1 MVESGIS
8 AREQL
13 AEALRKAA
21 GEGNLNE
28 ADRLADLLCR
38 DHGAQESLGY
48 IYLAQRDLMNRQP
61 AQAVERLTAIADRFP
76 QQPDIPFLIA
86 RAYGD
91 QYRHGRAE
99 PYLRRVVE
107 LIPDSGPG
115 NYALG
120 RNLYKAGRG
129 TEAAPF
135 LRKAAAL
142 QPPSADLAL
151 MLARTLVGL
160 DEMDEAAAWMDK
172 ALTLAPDN
180 AEIKAEH
187 AEMARAIAGP
197 QSRQKFVRWPES
209 VQDFTDMKQ
218 LMRGHILRGYDTH
231 GFVLRPDMGVVTQG
245 SCFAGNLANS
255 FRRYPLKVANIPFG
269 EEHNS
274 TYSNLAVARWLAAG
288 EVDDTTAIVAETMGA
303 ENREQYVN
311 ALRAADLFVY
321 TLGVAPAFFDRE
333 TGDLRM
339 PRNAAASK
347 ASLIR
352 SADFRTTT
360 VEENVVNVTQ
370 ILEILRDFN
379 PRCLVVLSL
388 SPVPL
393 ASTSEFPSAIIADC
407 VSKSTLRVAAHQLTQ
422 NRALKALYWPS
433 FEVARWA
440 SGHHGRVYGND
451 DGSSHH
457 LDFKV
462 IDDII
467 DNFIELFASPELKA
481 AGPGK

>member
-1 MVESGIS
+1 MAEPGIS
-8 AREQL
+8 GRENL
-13 AEALRKAA
+13 AGALRKAA

-28 ADRLADLLCR
+28 ADRLADLLCSS
-38 DHGAQESLGY
+38 HGQEESLGY
-48 IYLAQRDLMNRQP
+48 IYLAQRDLMNRNP
-61 AQAVERLTAIADRFP
+61 AQAAERLIAIVDRFP
-76 QQPDIPFLIA
+76 LQADIPFLIA

-99 PYLRRVVE
+99 PYLKRVVE
-107 LIPDSGPG
+107 LAPDSGPG

-120 RNLYKAGRG
+120 RNLFKAGRS
-129 TEAAPF
+129 TEATPY
-135 LRKAAAL
+135 LRKAATIQPTAEAAL
-142 QPPSADLAL
+142 L
-151 MLARTLVGL
+151 LARALVGQ
-160 DEMDEAAAWMDK
+160 DDMAEAGEWIDK
-172 ALTLAPDN
+172 ALALAPDN

-187 AEMARAIAGP
+187 AEIKQAGMGAP
-197 QSRQKFVRWPES
+197 SRSRFVRWPES
-209 VQDFTDMKQ
+209 VNDFADMKQ
-218 LMRGHILRGYDTH
+218 LMREQILKGYDTH
-231 GFVLRPDMGVVTQG
+231 GFVLRPGMGVVTQG

-274 TYSNLAVARWLAAG
+274 TYANLAVARWLAAG
-288 EVDDTTAIVAETMGA
+288 EVDDMTAIVAETMGA
-303 ENREQYVN
+303 GNRDQYVA
-311 ALRAADLFVY
+311 ALRSADLFVY

-333 TGDLRM
+333 TGEFRM
-339 PRNAAASK
+339 PRNTAASK

-379 PRCLVVLSL
+379 PNCLVVLSL

-393 ASTSEFPSAIIADC
+393 ASTSEFASAIIADC

-467 DNFIELFASPELKA
+467 DNFIHLFASPELKA
-481 AGPGK
+481 AGPQA